1 MKGLFYEFLVRMSRL
16 TGPWFV
22 ALFAWLVSSGFFVVR
37 PGMVARNVSFFRS
50 VFPEKSSWALVGIVW
65 RQFHHFATVFA
76 DRVRLARNE
85 SFTWEVEGMD
95 GFDKNRSRG
104 LGGIFLMS
112 HFGNWEIAARLFARK
127 GLPLMLHLGEKQKEQ
142 IERKQKHDIAQD
154 GVGVVSAS
162 DDGGSPF
169 DLLESVRILREG
181 GFVSIAGDRIQ
192 SEDQRR
198 MVASFFGS
206 RLDVPMTPHLLAMK
220 AGVPIFT
227 LFTVRLHPL
236 RYRIRLGEPYFV
248 PRPDAHITREEAL
261 RQSVAHYLGELEE
274 MVRKHPEHWYRFDA

>member
-22 ALFAWLVSSGFFVVR
+22 ALFAWLVSSGFFLFR

-50 VFPEKSSWALVGIVW
+50 VFPEKGFPAILGIVL

-85 SFTWEVEGMD
+85 SFTWEVAGMEGFKKHTSQ
-95 GFDKNRSRG
+95 GR
-104 LGGIFLMS
+104 GGIFLMS

-127 GLPLMLHLGEKQKEQ
+127 GFPLVLHLGEKQKEQ
-142 IERKQKHDIAQD
+142 IERKQKRDLARD
-154 GVGVVSAS
+154 GVQVVSAS
-162 DDGGSPF
+162 AEGGSPF
-169 DLLESVRILREG
+169 DLLESVRVLREG

-192 SEDQRR
+192 SEGQRR
-198 MVASFFGS
+198 VEALFFG
-206 RLDVPMTPHLLAMK
+206 RKVNVPVAPHLLAMK

-227 LFTVRLHPL
+227 LFTVRLNPL
-236 RYRIRLGEPYFV
+236 QYKILLGEPYFV
-248 PRPDAHITREEAL
+248 ARPGARESREEAL
-261 RQSVAHYLGELEE
+261 RRSVAHYLGEVEE
-274 MVRKHPEHWYRFDA
+274 MVRKHPEHWYRFDT